1 MKDFNEI
8 RGRVK
13 DFLKKNE
20 MDYERIDIKKEVET
34 FIDDM
39 NMGLAGE
46 PGYMDML
53 PTYIPMND
61 VIPSNEPVIV
71 MDAGGTNFR
80 VATVYF
86 DEKKNAVIND
96 FAKYSMPAMKE
107 EISKEDFLKTVV
119 EYLRPVADKS
129 NKIGFCFSYPI
140 VIQPNG
146 DGKPLRFSKEI
157 KLDSLVGE
165 PLGALILEALKE
177 AGYTD
182 EKKIVLLND
191 TVSTLLGGK
200 ATYDHRNFD
209 SYIGFILGTGTNT
222 CYIEEGKNI
231 EKLNDSKDQ
240 YRNMLINTESG
251 AYRRAPYGKMDEEFD
266 KTTVNPNDALF
277 EKKISGAYLGGLAH
291 VVLKY
296 AMDEGLFSDEFKKL
310 YTDRVDELTTI
321 DLNFFLRW
329 PFGDNILAEICKET
343 GQKDRITLYHL
354 FDCLMERAAKL
365 VAINLIAVIK
375 KINKGQDPSCPVCI
389 TADGSSFYKY
399 KNFKR
404 KLEYYMEEH
413 LVKGLQ
419 LYYEFVEADNAN
431 LTGSAI
437 AALAKLS

>member
-1 MKDFNEI
+1 VKDFNEI

-222 CYIEEGKNI
+222 CYIEKGSNI
-231 EKLNDSKDQ
+231 SKLNELSSEYDT
-240 YRNMLINTESG
+240 MLINMESG
-251 AYRRAPYGKMDEEFD
+251 GYSRAPYGKMDKEFD
-266 KTTVNPNDALF
+266 QLTKNPGHALF
-277 EKKISGAYLGGLAH
+277 EKMFSGAYLGGLSE
-291 VVLKY
+291 VVLKH
-296 AMDEGLFSDEFKKL
+296 AVEEKGMFTDAFKEGFLQMGE
-310 YTDRVDELTTI
+310 VTTI
-321 DLNFFLRW
+321 DVNYFMRW
-329 PFGDNILAEICKET
+329 PYGDNPFAKICD
-343 GQKDRITLYHL
+343 QADQNDRVTLYHL
-354 FDCLMERAAKL
+354 FDCLIERAAKL
-365 VAINLIAVIK
+365 TAINLIGVIL
-375 KINKGQDPSCPVCI
+375 KIDKGHDPSRPVCI
-389 TADGSSFYKY
+389 TADGSTFYLL

-404 KLEYYMEEH
+404 KLEYYMEEY
-413 LVKGLQ
+413 LIKGHN
-419 LYYEFVEADNAN
+419 LYYEFVEAENVN
-431 LTGSAI
+431 LTGAAI
-437 AALAKLS
+437 AALAKLK

>member
-1 MKDFNEI
+1 MKEV
-8 RGRVK
+8 REKVR
-13 DFLKKNE
+13 DFLKKYD
-20 MDYERIDIKKEVET
+20 MDYDRIDIVKEVEV
-34 FIDDM
+34 FIEDM
-39 NMGLAGE
+39 QNGLDGK
-46 PGYMDML
+46 PGYLDML
-53 PTYIPMND
+53 PTYIPMSEE
-61 VIPSNEPVIV
+61 IPSNEPVVV

-80 VATVYF
+80 VAVVHF
-86 DEKKNAVIND
+86 DENKKPVISD
-96 FAKYSMPAMKE
+96 FAKYSMPGMK
-107 EISKEDFLKTVV
+107 KEVTRDEFLQTVV
-119 EYLRPVADKS
+119 NYLKPVINKS

-140 VIQPNG
+140 EIQPNG

-157 KLDSLVGE
+157 KISGLVGE
-165 PLGALILEALKE
+165 PLGELILNALKE
-177 AGYTD
+177 AGYTED
-182 EKKIVLLND
+182 KKIVLLND

-200 ATYDHRNFD
+200 AAYDDRNFD
-209 SYIGFILGTGTNT
+209 SFIGFILGTGTNT